1 MKLNQLC
8 ICAQSFV
15 FAYSANAQVSE
26 FGECQLVDE
35 SNMDISVMA
44 ADGEKLGY
52 VSLEPDNSWYVFI
65 NGEGALNE
73 TVVDQSKA
81 IEHVCSAAQTLSS
94 AESTN

>member
-1 MKLNQLC
+1 
-8 ICAQSFV
+8 
-15 FAYSANAQVSE
+15 
-26 FGECQLVDE
+26 
-35 SNMDISVMA
+35 MA

>member
-1 MKLNQLC
+1 MKFNQLC
-8 ICAQSFV
+8 MCALSFI
-15 FAYSANAQVSE
+15 FASSAYSQVAE
-26 FGECQLVDE
+26 HGECLLVDE

-44 ADGEKLGY
+44 PDGQKLGY

-81 IEHVCSAAQTLSS
+81 IEHVCSAAQNLSS
-94 AESTN
+94 TESTN